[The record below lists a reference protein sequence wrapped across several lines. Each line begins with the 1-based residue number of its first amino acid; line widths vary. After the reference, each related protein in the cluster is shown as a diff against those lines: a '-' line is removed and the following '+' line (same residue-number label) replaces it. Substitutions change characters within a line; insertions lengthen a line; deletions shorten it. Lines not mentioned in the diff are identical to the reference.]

1 MCFNSQVSI
10 LTYIIGTLACF
21 NLWKQEHKIES
32 LFFLWVIQM
41 QFIEYLYWIN
51 PICNENNLLLTK
63 IGIILNHTQPLI
75 LYILIY
81 YYNKNNIPK
90 WVHKLMVV
98 FIIINLLY
106 SYYIYN
112 NSCLTVKHELSPH
125 IYWPWN
131 NVEKSYYFYIL
142 FIILIFILLIYI
154 PNFNYEHYYSK
165 SFILILILLF
175 SYGISYNIYTGTKS
189 VGAMWCF
196 FACFIPLLLPIIYKL
211 NNKL

>member
-106 SYYIYN
+106 SLYVYN
-112 NSCLTVKHELSPH
+112 NNCLTVNIDISPH

-131 NVEKSYYFYIL
+131 DKKYKIYFYGL
-142 FIILIFILLIYI
+142 FILIIIILLMYI
-154 PNFNYEHYYSK
+154 PNFNYEHYFSK
-165 SFILILILLF
+165 STIIISILI
-175 SYGISYNIYTGTKS
+175 ISYSISIADKFHS
-189 VGAMWCF
+189 RICF
-196 FACFIPLLLPIIYKL
+196 
-211 NNKL
+211 